1 MASVPLLHETGH
13 LSFPALLAIVFGIG
27 VFLAPSFSAQR
38 LILPE
43 LVGDDER
50 TVAQG
55 NALLEGVTRS
65 CGLVG
70 PALAGVLIAALSP
83 ASVLYVDAATFVF
96 SAATV
101 ALFVPSR
108 PPRAGG
114 EDARGLLA
122 GVRFLLRDR
131 LLTALGGTALV
142 VNMLSQMLV
151 AGLPV
156 LAYESFGGSSRIAG
170 AFFAAFGAGAVAGSV
185 VAMRILPR
193 FDPIRLGAAAFVA
206 LTLPIWALVADLPA
220 WGVVVA
226 LFASAFFGPLV
237 NAPLIGV
244 ITMRTPE
251 PLRAKVMTAVITF
264 AMLAGPVGLFVAGP
278 LLQSWGP
285 HAVFALVAAGELL
298 ASLGFAAVALRHREP
313 APAEATI
320 AA

>member
-1 MASVPLLHETGH
+1 
-13 LSFPALLAIVFGIG
+13 
-27 VFLAPSFSAQR
+27 
-38 LILPE
+38 
-43 LVGDDER
+43 
-50 TVAQG
+50 
-55 NALLEGVTRS
+55 
-65 CGLVG
+65 
-70 PALAGVLIAALSP
+70 
-83 ASVLYVDAATFVF
+83 
-96 SAATV
+96 
-101 ALFVPSR
+101 
-108 PPRAGG
+108 
-114 EDARGLLA
+114 
-122 GVRFLLRDR
+122 
-131 LLTALGGTALV
+131 
-142 VNMLSQMLV
+142 V

-156 LAYESFGGSSRIAG
+156 LAYESFGGSSRVAG

-193 FDPIRLGAAAFVA
+193 FDPIRLGAAAFVG